1 MSRRLR
7 IGIKDGIYALLVLL
21 LLVVAKPIFR
31 LRIKGRR
38 SIDRNGQY
46 IIVARHRSYWDA
58 PVLAIAIGAWN
69 RVHFIA
75 REGLMRGNAVA
86 QAAVRAFS
94 TIIDRENFSKS
105 DFRRMLDA
113 IRRERRVAIFP
124 EGTTRG
130 RADAKAGAI
139 HFASVSGKELLPVNI
154 HAVGPYPPKYP
165 FRFPRVDVSIGSPF
179 SVDDLAVGI
188 GDDVPRSER
197 YRLLSERLMQRV
209 DNA

>member
-1 MSRRLR
+1 LSRRLR
-7 IGIKDGIYALLVLL
+7 IGIKDGIYAFLVLL
-21 LLVVAKPIFR
+21 FFLVAKPIFR
-31 LRIKGRR
+31 LRVKGRK
-38 SIDRNGQY
+38 SIDRNGEY

-75 REGLMRGNAVA
+75 RKGLMRGNAIA
-86 QAAVRAFS
+86 QAVVRAFS
-94 TIIDRENFSKS
+94 TIIDRESFSKS

-113 IRRERRVAIFP
+113 IRQERLVGIFP
-124 EGTTRG
+124 EGTTRE
-130 RADAKAGAI
+130 RVDAKAGAI
-139 HFASVSGKELLPVNI
+139 HFAFVSGKELLPVNI